1 MAVVEDKTSFVLYSS
16 YEEQLDML
24 TDEQAGKWIKSLYV
38 YHRTGEK
45 QCDDPMVAMLLSFTG
60 HQMDID
66 ARKYAESV
74 ERRKASAS
82 KAGKISAEKRAM
94 KKTAEEYEAQQYQPN
109 ATNVND
115 CQRFQHV
122 DVDDDV
128 DVDVD
133 EYVDVDEDVDV
144 LELYKQQ
151 QQRQEDVVEPHW
163 SIFGIVDGDSI
174 YCYGKNRIPT
184 TSKEFLKIRDVAESL
199 FNRYHTKRATH
210 QDVERVFEHVY
221 RPAYNS
227 NGEGYAVLDQARAD
241 LLEFAFSQAS
251 VQDQVKWSYIDTI
264 MDKYSKNDI
273 TTAAQAQEYEYSR
286 KRGEVA

>member
-1 MAVVEDKTSFVLYSS
+1 MAVVEDKISFILYGS
-16 YEEQLDML
+16 YEEQLDMH
-24 TDEQAGKWIKSLYV
+24 TDEQTGKLLKAIYV
-38 YHRTGEK
+38 YARTGEK
-45 QCDDPMVAMLLSFTG
+45 HSDDPMVAMMLSVIS

-66 ARKYAESV
+66 ARKYAESK

-94 KKTAEEYEAQQYQPN
+94 KKAAEEYEAQEYQPN

-122 DVDDDV
+122 YVDD

-133 EYVDVDEDVDV
+133 EYVDVDV
-144 LELYKQQ
+144 LNINKQ

-163 SIFGIVDGDSI
+163 SAFGIVNDDSI

-184 TSKEFLKIRDVAESL
+184 TSREFLKIRDVAESL
-199 FNRYHTKRATH
+199 FNRYHTKRATN

>member
-66 ARKYAESV
+66 ARKYAESR

-94 KKTAEEYEAQQYQPN
+94 KKAAQECEAQQYQPN

-122 DVDDDV
+122 DVD
-128 DVDVD
+128 VD

-144 LELYKQQ
+144 LDNYSGDGGVEEVHAHNVITIFDEYPSTQAELDKFTALADELFV
-151 QQRQEDVVEPHW
+151 RFAHR
-163 SIFGIVDGDSI
+163 
-174 YCYGKNRIPT
+174 KPT
-184 TSKEFLKIRDVAESL
+184 KHDL
-199 FNRYHTKRATH
+199 TK
-210 QDVERVFEHVY
+210 VFEYSQGVY
-221 RPAYNS
+221 YYTEDDRIVVLNEEKADMLR
-227 NGEGYAVLDQARAD
+227 YAFKTAANAD
-241 LLEFAFSQAS
+241 K
-251 VQDQVKWSYIDTI
+251 VNWSYIEGIFANFRSRGITC
-264 MDKYSKNDI
+264 MDDI
-273 TTAAQAQEYEYSR
+273 YRDNWEYYYGPIS
-286 KRGEVA
+286 A

>member
-94 KKTAEEYEAQQYQPN
+94 KKAAEEYEAQQYQPN

-122 DVDDDV
+122 DVDG
-128 DVDVD
+128 DVD
-133 EYVDVDEDVDV
+133 EDVYVDVDEDVDV
-144 LELYKQQ
+144 LDNYSGDGGEEEVYAPDAILHQEIITIFDEYPSTQAEFDKFMALADELFVRFAHRK
-151 QQRQEDVVEPHW
+151 
-163 SIFGIVDGDSI
+163 
-174 YCYGKNRIPT
+174 PT
-184 TSKEFLKIRDVAESL
+184 KHDL
-199 FNRYHTKRATH
+199 TK
-210 QDVERVFEHVY
+210 VFEYSQDIYYYTEDDRIV
-221 RPAYNS
+221 
-227 NGEGYAVLDQARAD
+227 VLNEERAD
-241 LLEFAFSQAS
+241 MLRYAFKTAANADK
-251 VQDQVKWSYIDTI
+251 VNWSYIEGIYTNFRSRGI
-264 MDKYSKNDI
+264 TCMDDI
-273 TTAAQAQEYEYSR
+273 YRDNWEYYYGPITA
-286 KRGEVA
+286 

>member
-16 YEEQLDML
+16 YEEQLNML

-94 KKTAEEYEAQQYQPN
+94 KKAAEEYEAQQYQPN

-122 DVDDDV
+122 DVD
-128 DVDVD
+128 

-144 LELYKQQ
+144 DVLNNYSGDGGEEEVHAPDAIHHQEIITIFDEYPSTQAELDKFTALADELFV
-151 QQRQEDVVEPHW
+151 RFAHR
-163 SIFGIVDGDSI
+163 
-174 YCYGKNRIPT
+174 KPT
-184 TSKEFLKIRDVAESL
+184 KHDL
-199 FNRYHTKRATH
+199 TK
-210 QDVERVFEHVY
+210 VFEYSQDIYYYTEDDRIVVLNEE
-221 RPAYNS
+221 RAQMLR
-227 NGEGYAVLDQARAD
+227 YAFKTAANAD
-241 LLEFAFSQAS
+241 K
-251 VQDQVKWSYIDTI
+251 VNWSYIEGIYTNFRSRGI
-264 MDKYSKNDI
+264 TCMDDI
-273 TTAAQAQEYEYSR
+273 HRDNWEYYYGPITA
-286 KRGEVA
+286 

>member
-1 MAVVEDKTSFVLYSS
+1 MAVVEDKISFILYGS

-24 TDEQAGKWIKSLYV
+24 TDEQTGKLLKAIYV
-38 YHRTGEK
+38 YARTGEK
-45 QCDDPMVAMLLSFTG
+45 HSDDPMVAMMLSVIS

-66 ARKYAESV
+66 ARKYAESR

-94 KKTAEEYEAQQYQPN
+94 KKAAEEYEAQQYQPN

-122 DVDDDV
+122 DVD
-128 DVDVD
+128 VD

-144 LELYKQQ
+144 LDLYKQ

-163 SIFGIVDGDSI
+163 SAFGIVNDDSI

-184 TSKEFLKIRDVAESL
+184 TSREFLKIRDVAESL
-199 FNRYHTKRATH
+199 FNRYHTKRATN

>member
-1 MAVVEDKTSFVLYSS
+1 MALVEDKISFILYGS

-24 TDEQAGKWIKSLYV
+24 TDEQTGKLLKAIYV
-38 YHRTGEK
+38 YARTGEK
-45 QCDDPMVAMLLSFTG
+45 HSDDPMVAMMLSVIS

-66 ARKYAESV
+66 ARKYAESK

-94 KKTAEEYEAQQYQPN
+94 KKAAEEYEAQEYQPN

-122 DVDDDV
+122 YVDD

-133 EYVDVDEDVDV
+133 EYVDVDV
-144 LELYKQQ
+144 LNINKQ

-163 SIFGIVDGDSI
+163 SAFGIVNDDSI

-199 FNRYHTKRATH
+199 FNRYHTKRATN

-227 NGEGYAVLDQARAD
+227 NGEGYAVLDQARAE

>member
-1 MAVVEDKTSFVLYSS
+1 MAVVEDKISFILYGS

-24 TDEQAGKWIKSLYV
+24 TDEQTGKLLKAIYV
-38 YHRTGEK
+38 YARTGEK
-45 QCDDPMVAMLLSFTG
+45 HSDDPMVAMMLSVIS

-66 ARKYAESV
+66 ARKYAESR

-94 KKTAEEYEAQQYQPN
+94 KKAAEEYEAQQYQPN

-122 DVDDDV
+122 DVDEYVDEDDDV
-128 DVDVD
+128 DVLDIN
-133 EYVDVDEDVDV
+133 
-144 LELYKQQ
+144 KQQ

-163 SIFGIVDGDSI
+163 SAFGIVNDDSI

-184 TSKEFLKIRDVAESL
+184 TSREFLKIRDVAESL
-199 FNRYHTKRATH
+199 FNRYHTKRATN

-227 NGEGYAVLDQARAD
+227 NGEGYAVLDQARAE

>member
-1 MAVVEDKTSFVLYSS
+1 MALVEDKISFILYGS

-24 TDEQAGKWIKSLYV
+24 TDEQTGKLLKAIYV
-38 YHRTGEK
+38 YARTGEK
-45 QCDDPMVAMLLSFTG
+45 HSDDPMVAMMLSVIS

-66 ARKYAESV
+66 ARKYAESR

-94 KKTAEEYEAQQYQPN
+94 KKAAEEYEAQEYQPN

-122 DVDDDV
+122 DVYV
-128 DVDVD
+128 DED
-133 EYVDVDEDVDV
+133 EYVDV
-144 LELYKQQ
+144 LNINKQ

-163 SIFGIVDGDSI
+163 SAFGIVDGDSI

-184 TSKEFLKIRDVAESL
+184 TSREFLKIRDLAESL
-199 FNRYHTKRATH
+199 FNRYHTKRATN

>member
-16 YEEQLDML
+16 YEEQLNML

-74 ERRKASAS
+74 ERRRE
-82 KAGKISAEKRAM
+82 AGKKGGRPRKQAAVYDEDEKPKKAM
-94 KKTAEEYEAQQYQPN
+94 LSFENQTKDIKP
-109 ATNVND
+109 VD
-115 CQRFQHV
+115 V
-122 DVDDDV
+122 DDDVDDDV

-133 EYVDVDEDVDV
+133 V
-144 LELYKQQ
+144 LELNKQQ
-151 QQRQEDVVEPHW
+151 QQRQEDVVVSHVCEND
-163 SIFGIVDGDSI
+163 IITDDSI
-174 YCYGKNRIPT
+174 VRYGKSQIPT
-184 TSKEFLKIRDVAESL
+184 TPRELQKIRNLAETL
-199 FNRYHTKRATH
+199 FTRYHTKKATH
-210 QDVERVFEHVY
+210 MDIERVFEHVY

-264 MDKYSKNDI
+264 LDKYRKHDI

>member
-1 MAVVEDKTSFVLYSS
+1 MASVEDKISFILYGS

-24 TDEQAGKWIKSLYV
+24 TDEQTGKLLKAIYV
-38 YHRTGEK
+38 YARTGEK
-45 QCDDPMVAMLLSFTG
+45 HSDDPMVAMMLSVIS

-66 ARKYAESV
+66 ARKYAESR

-94 KKTAEEYEAQQYQPN
+94 KKAAEEYEAQEYQPN

-122 DVDDDV
+122 DVDDD
-128 DVDVD
+128 D
-133 EYVDVDEDVDV
+133 DVDV
-144 LELYKQQ
+144 LNINKQQ

-163 SIFGIVDGDSI
+163 SIFGIVNDDSI

-184 TSKEFLKIRDVAESL
+184 TSREFLKIRDVAESL
-199 FNRYHTKRATH
+199 FNRYHTKRATN

>member
-1 MAVVEDKTSFVLYSS
+1 VANLAVDVDED
-16 YEEQLDML
+16 
-24 TDEQAGKWIKSLYV
+24 V
-38 YHRTGEK
+38 Y
-45 QCDDPMVAMLLSFTG
+45 
-60 HQMDID
+60 
-66 ARKYAESV
+66 
-74 ERRKASAS
+74 
-82 KAGKISAEKRAM
+82 
-94 KKTAEEYEAQQYQPN
+94 
-109 ATNVND
+109 
-115 CQRFQHV
+115 V
-122 DVDDDV
+122 DVDD
-128 DVDVD
+128 
-133 EYVDVDEDVDV
+133 DVDV

-184 TSKEFLKIRDVAESL
+184 TSREFLKIRDVAESL
-199 FNRYHTKRATH
+199 FNRYHTKRPTN

>member
-16 YEEQLDML
+16 YEEQLNML

-94 KKTAEEYEAQQYQPN
+94 KKAAEEYEAQQYQPN

-122 DVDDDV
+122 DVD
-128 DVDVD
+128 

-144 LELYKQQ
+144 DVLNNYSGDGGVEEVYAPDVLRHQEVITIFDEYPSTQAELDKFMALADELFV
-151 QQRQEDVVEPHW
+151 RFAHR
-163 SIFGIVDGDSI
+163 
-174 YCYGKNRIPT
+174 KPT
-184 TSKEFLKIRDVAESL
+184 KHDL
-199 FNRYHTKRATH
+199 TK
-210 QDVERVFEHVY
+210 VFEYSQDIYYYTEDDRIVVLNEE
-221 RPAYNS
+221 RAQMLR
-227 NGEGYAVLDQARAD
+227 YAFKTAANAD
-241 LLEFAFSQAS
+241 K
-251 VQDQVKWSYIDTI
+251 VNWSYIEGIYTNFRSRGI
-264 MDKYSKNDI
+264 TCMDDI
-273 TTAAQAQEYEYSR
+273 HRDNWEYYYGPITA
-286 KRGEVA
+286 

>member
-16 YEEQLDML
+16 YEEQLNML

-94 KKTAEEYEAQQYQPN
+94 KKAAKEYEAHEYQPN

-122 DVDDDV
+122 DVYVDVDDDV
-128 DVDVD
+128 DVLDNYSGDGGEEEVYAPDAILHQKVITIFD
-133 EYVDVDEDVDV
+133 EYPSTQAELDKFTALADELFVRFAHR
-144 LELYKQQ
+144 K
-151 QQRQEDVVEPHW
+151 
-163 SIFGIVDGDSI
+163 
-174 YCYGKNRIPT
+174 PT
-184 TSKEFLKIRDVAESL
+184 KHDL
-199 FNRYHTKRATH
+199 TK
-210 QDVERVFEHVY
+210 VFEYSQDIYYYTEDDRIVVLNEE
-221 RPAYNS
+221 RAQMLR
-227 NGEGYAVLDQARAD
+227 YAFKTAANAD
-241 LLEFAFSQAS
+241 KLN
-251 VQDQVKWSYIDTI
+251 WSYIEGIYTNFRSRGI
-264 MDKYSKNDI
+264 TCMDDI
-273 TTAAQAQEYEYSR
+273 YRDNWEYYYGPITA
-286 KRGEVA
+286 